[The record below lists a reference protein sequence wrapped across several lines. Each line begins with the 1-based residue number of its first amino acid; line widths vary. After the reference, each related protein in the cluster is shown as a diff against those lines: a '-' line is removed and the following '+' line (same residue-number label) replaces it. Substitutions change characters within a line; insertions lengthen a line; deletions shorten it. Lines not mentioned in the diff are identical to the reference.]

1 MVNKIAE
8 LRAKTGMSQK
18 DLAKELKISHWYL
31 NKIERGKV
39 DPGVKLAVRIARAL
53 DTTLNDLFF

>member
-1 MVNKIAE
+1 MVNKIKDI
-8 LRAKTGMSQK
+8 RVQQGISQK
-18 DLAKELKISHWYL
+18 DLAKELKISHFYL

-39 DPGVKLAVRIARAL
+39 DPGIKLAVRIAKAL

>member
-1 MVNKIAE
+1 LVNKIKDI
-8 LRAKTGMSQK
+8 RTQRGITQK

-39 DPGVKLAVRIARAL
+39 DPGIKLAVRIAKSL

>member
-1 MVNKIAE
+1 LVNKVAE
-8 LRAKTGMSQK
+8 FRAKTGMSQK

-31 NKIERGKV
+31 NKIERGKI
-39 DPGVKLAVRIARAL
+39 DPSMKLAVRIAKTL

>member
-1 MVNKIAE
+1 LVNKVAE
-8 LRAKTGMSQK
+8 FRSKTGMSQK
-18 DLAKELKISHWYL
+18 DLAKELKISNGYL

-39 DPGVKLAVRIARAL
+39 DPGIKLAVRIAKAL